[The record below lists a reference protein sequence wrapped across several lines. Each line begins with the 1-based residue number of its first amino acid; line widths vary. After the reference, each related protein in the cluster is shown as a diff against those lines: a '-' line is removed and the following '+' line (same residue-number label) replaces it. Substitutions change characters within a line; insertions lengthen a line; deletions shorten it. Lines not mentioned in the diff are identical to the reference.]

1 MMLMRSKILVR
12 TVLAG
17 FLAGSA
23 ICRLAI
29 PLPAFAEQPDDKS
42 QPNVSASVSSWHTFH
57 SAYIKRKWGVDVVG
71 VRLVASDSM
80 LEFRYKVLDV
90 KKAEALNN
98 KRWNPYLLDQASG
111 AKLAVPTME
120 KIGQLRQTPPAVEG
134 HIYWMVFANPG
145 RMVKRGNRVN
155 VVVGDFHAD
164 DLTVQ

>member
-1 MMLMRSKILVR
+1 MWKCSKFLAGI
-12 TVLAG
+12 VLAG
-17 FLAGSA
+17 S
-23 ICRLAI
+23 LAI
-29 PLPAFAEQPDDKS
+29 AGEGAFGLEVQTGTQPANKI
-42 QPNVSASVSSWHTFH
+42 QPNVSASVSTWRSFH

-80 LEFRYKVLDV
+80 LEFRYQVLDV
-90 KKAEALNN
+90 KKADALNN

-120 KIGQLRQTPPAVEG
+120 KIGQLRQTPPPVEG

-145 RMVKRGNRVN
+145 HLVKRGNRVN

-164 DLTVQ
+164 GLTVE

>member
-1 MMLMRSKILVR
+1 MMWMRSKILVR
-12 TVLAG
+12 IALGGLLAVNALG
-17 FLAGSA
+17 CFAISLADK
-23 ICRLAI
+23 
-29 PLPAFAEQPDDKS
+29 PDDKS
-42 QPNVSASVSSWHTFH
+42 QPNVSASVSTWHTFH

-111 AKLAVPTME
+111 AKLAVTTME
-120 KIGQLRQTPPAVEG
+120 KIGQLRQTPPPVEG

-164 DLTVQ
+164 GLTVE

>member
-1 MMLMRSKILVR
+1 MSMGFKTLMRAVLVGILV
-12 TVLAG
+12 VG
-17 FLAGSA
+17 A
-23 ICRLAI
+23 IG
-29 PLPAFAEQPDDKS
+29 AFASQSPEKPSEQS
-42 QPNVSASVSSWHTFH
+42 QPSVSASVTTWHSFH

-120 KIGQLRQTPPAVEG
+120 KIGQLRQTPPPVEG

-164 DLTVQ
+164 GLTVE

>member
-1 MMLMRSKILVR
+1 MMLMRPKFLVR
-12 TVLAG
+12 AVLTG
-17 FLAGSA
+17 FLVGTAIGSIAIPSPGSA
-23 ICRLAI
+23 QQN
-29 PLPAFAEQPDDKS
+29 EKS
-42 QPNVSASVSSWHTFH
+42 QPNVSASVSTWHTFH
-57 SAYIKRKWGVDVVG
+57 SPYIKRRWGVDVVG

-120 KIGQLRQTPPAVEG
+120 KIGQLRQTPPPIEG
-134 HIYWMVFANPG
+134 HVYWMVFANPG

-164 DLTVQ
+164 GLTVE